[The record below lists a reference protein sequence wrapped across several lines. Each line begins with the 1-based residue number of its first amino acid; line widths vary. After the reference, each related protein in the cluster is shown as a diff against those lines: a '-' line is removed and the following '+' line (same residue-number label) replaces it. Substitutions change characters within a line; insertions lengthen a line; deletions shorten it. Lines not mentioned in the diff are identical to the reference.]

1 MEYGLVLGG
10 GGTMGSYEIG
20 VWKALKE
27 LGINITA
34 VSGTSIGAINGAII
48 AQNNLEWAIDFWTNL
63 KTEDVFSI
71 DKESLEK
78 YNSEWVK
85 LDFRTLLST
94 FRTLLSDGGLDISPL
109 KENMNKYI
117 SEDKIRKSPIKLGL
131 VTISLTDLKPIEL
144 MIDQIPEGKL
154 NDYLLASAALP
165 TFKKHEIDGTVFL
178 DGGFYDNL
186 PVKLLT
192 SCGYENLI
200 TVSLVGFN
208 IKTKTKAKDLN
219 IINIEPSN
227 SLGGILDFTPN
238 LMRSNIQLGYLDT
251 LRKFGR
257 LSGSYY
263 YIDLEKEDTYY
274 DKFAENLGNPL
285 KSEVNKKLP
294 LLLGIDSIESK
305 FDLIPPILNLLNRTK
320 YKNKS
325 IPLSLLEIT
334 ANQLNIERLKVYKPS
349 ELIRE
354 ILLAVNDLI
363 QDNIQL
369 IRSTDNIVNIFK
381 PSKELPTIPLT
392 NNIKFM
398 SYYMYFISLQ
408 TSSVNLMTK
417 LVSLFSPE
425 TVLSTITLLYLTDK

>member
-20 VWKALKE
+20 VWKALRE
-27 LGINITA
+27 LDINVTA

-48 AQNNLEWAIDFWTNL
+48 AQNNLEWAIDFWTNV
-63 KTEDVFSI
+63 KIEDIFSI

-78 YNSEWVK
+78 YNSEWIK

-109 KENMNKYI
+109 RENMNKYI
-117 SEDKIRKSPIKLGL
+117 SEEKIRKSPIKLGL
-131 VTISLTDLKPIEL
+131 VTISLTDLKPVEL

-165 TFKKHEIDGTVFL
+165 AFKKHEIDGTVFL

-200 TVSLVGFN
+200 TVSLISFGSKSKV
-208 IKTKTKAKDLN
+208 KTKDLN
-219 IINIEPSN
+219 IINIAPSDQ
-227 SLGGILDFTPN
+227 LGGILDFTPN
-238 LMRSNIQLGYLDT
+238 LMRRNIQLGYLDA
-251 LRKFGR
+251 LKRFGK
-257 LSGSYY
+257 LGGAYY
-263 YIDLEKEDTYY
+263 YIDLEKEDSYY
-274 DKFAENLGNPL
+274 PKFAEKLGNPL
-285 KSEVNKKLP
+285 QGETNKKLP
-294 LLLGIDSIESK
+294 LLLGVDSIESK
-305 FDLIPPILNLLNRTK
+305 FDLIPPIVNLLNRTK

-334 ANQLNIERLKVYKPS
+334 ANHLSIERLKIYKSS

-354 ILLAVNDLI
+354 ILIAVNNLI
-363 QDNIQL
+363 QENIEL
-369 IRSTDNIVNIFK
+369 IRSTDNIVSIFK
-381 PSKELPTIPLT
+381 MPNELSTIPLS
-392 NNIKFM
+392 NIKFM

-408 TSSVNLMTK
+408 TSSVKLMSK

-425 TVLSTITLLYLTDK
+425 TVLSIVTLLYLTDK

>member
-27 LGINITA
+27 LDINITA

-48 AQNNLEWAIDFWTNL
+48 AQNDLEWALDFWTNV
-63 KTEDVFSI
+63 KIEDVFSI
-71 DKESLEK
+71 DKDSLEK
-78 YNSEWVK
+78 YNSEWIK

-94 FRTLLSDGGLDISPL
+94 FRTLLSNGGLDITPL

-117 SEDKIRKSPIKLGL
+117 CEDRVRKSPIKLGL

-144 MIDQIPEGKL
+144 MIDEIPEGKL

-165 TFKKHEIDGTVFL
+165 TFKRHEIDGTVFL

-192 SCGYENLI
+192 SHGYKNLI
-200 TVSLVGFN
+200 TVSLMPFGN
-208 IKTKTKAKDLN
+208 KAKTKAKNLN
-219 IINIEPSN
+219 IIAIDPSDQ
-227 SLGGILDFTPN
+227 LGGILDFTPN
-238 LMRSNIQLGYLDT
+238 LMKRNIQLGYLDT
-251 LRKFGR
+251 LKKFNKLG
-257 LSGSYY
+257 GFYY
-263 YIDLEKEDTYY
+263 YIDLKKEDTYY
-274 DKFAENLGNPL
+274 SKFAEKLGNPL
-285 KSEVNKKLP
+285 KSEVNEKLP
-294 LLLGIDSIESK
+294 LLLSVDSIESK

-325 IPLSLLEIT
+325 IPLSLLENT
-334 ANQLNIERLKVYKPS
+334 AHQLNIERLKVYKPS

-354 ILLAVNDLI
+354 ILIVVNNLI

-369 IRSTDNIVNIFK
+369 IRSTDNITSIFRT
-381 PSKELPTIPLT
+381 PNELPTSPLT
-392 NNIKFM
+392 NIKFM

-425 TVLSTITLLYLTDK
+425 TVLSIITLLYLTDK